1 MSDEELQNIHS
12 ILEDHDRKLNS
23 LLKVLLATMEQTAEL
38 NQAMH
43 EIAGIMDMAA
53 VPLTSQKSTHL
64 N

>member
-1 MSDEELQNIHS
+1 
-12 ILEDHDRKLNS
+12 
-23 LLKVLLATMEQTAEL
+23 VEQTAEL

-53 VPLTSQKSTHL
+53 VPLASQKSTHL